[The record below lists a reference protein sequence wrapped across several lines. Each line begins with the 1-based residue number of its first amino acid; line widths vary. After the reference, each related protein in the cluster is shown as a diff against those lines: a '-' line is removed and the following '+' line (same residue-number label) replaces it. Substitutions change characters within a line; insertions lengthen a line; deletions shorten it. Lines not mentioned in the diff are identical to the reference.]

1 VIKKIEMGEAFG
13 TYGGEVHVGFWW
25 ESWRER
31 GHLKDLGVD
40 RRLILKWIYVK

>member
-13 TYGGEVHVGFWW
+13 TYGGE
-25 ESWRER
+25 ERWRER

-40 RRLILKWIYVK
+40 RGLILR